1 MSGAWLSV
9 VMVYYVYAHILS
21 EIAEA
26 DNSPATADDKRNIIK
41 ANQRIWKEKMKFSAK
56 NPAAFPCFF
65 YLEKILKVF

>member
-1 MSGAWLSV
+1 
-9 VMVYYVYAHILS
+9 MVYYVYAHILS

-41 ANQRIWKEKMKFSAK
+41 ANQRIWKEKMKFFAK
-56 NPAAFPCFF
+56 NHPTFPCFF